1 MADEGLD
8 VTYVE
13 FIDDFREV
21 IRLMRSL
28 RNDLEATKKTVDDLC
43 KSNAALRI
51 ENNIRDIRLE
61 NNDEDWRKL
70 ERKVDNLAE
79 SIAHSKV
86 SEDTESQP
94 TTKGVRLE

>member
-1 MADEGLD
+1 MADEKLD

-13 FIDDFREV
+13 FIDDFREI
-21 IRLMRSL
+21 IRLMRFL

-43 KSNAALRI
+43 KSNAAFRI

-70 ERKVDNLAE
+70 GRRVDDLAE
-79 SIAHSKV
+79 SIVRRDENDSPV
-86 SEDTESQP
+86 NQP

>member
-1 MADEGLD
+1 MADKGLD
-8 VTYVE
+8 VTYGE
-13 FIDDFREV
+13 FIDDLRELV
-21 IRLMRSL
+21 GLVRYLYEDHK
-28 RNDLEATKKTVDDLC
+28 NTKKIVDDLR

-70 ERKVDNLAE
+70 EMKVGNLAE

-86 SEDTESQP
+86 SEDTVSQP